1 MHLAKERAR
10 AREAEAREDIRA
22 IRVVGRVSRQVEERV
37 VGRVNRQVEE
47 RAVGRVNREV
57 AREGAFMGIKV
68 AREER
73 VVLIVG
79 KRVIFQLTAP
89 FPKCATIVGAHTT

>member
-1 MHLAKERAR
+1 MAPTRWISILLAKAKAKVRASKVVAR
-10 AREAEAREDIRA
+10 AFSKATRA
-22 IRVVGRVSRQVEERV
+22 DGRVSRQVEEKV
-37 VGRVNRQVEE
+37 
-47 RAVGRVNREV
+47 EV

-79 KRVIFQLTAP
+79 RMVTSQPTAP